1 MSIDD
6 LSKVAGVLGFFISL
20 ATFALTRWERR
31 VVLDFGL
38 DPGSSASFGDESEDP
53 MSTVNLTVTNLG
65 ARSALLDMRS
75 LEIHSNG
82 TALNVWRE
90 DYWGKEKREVLL
102 KPNES
107 HIIGIPLATF
117 ERELAIKSPETYDEK
132 SFNLEYSLVVRLKAS
147 NGKSHISK
155 KLRYWEATGEFRR
168 VA

>member
-38 DPGSSASFGDESEDP
+38 DPGSSSSFGDEGEEP
-53 MSTVNLTVTNLG
+53 MSTVNLTVTNLS
-65 ARSALLDMRS
+65 ARPALLDMRS
-75 LEIHSNG
+75 LDIHSNG
-82 TALNVWRE
+82 NAMNVWRE
-90 DYWGKEKREVLL
+90 DCWGKEKREVLL

-107 HIIGIPLATF
+107 QTIGIPQATF
-117 ERELAIKSPETYDEK
+117 DRELKIKPPEKYDEK
-132 SFNLEYSLVVRLKAS
+132 SFNLEYPLVVRLKAS
-147 NGKSHISK
+147 NGRSYVSK